1 MNNTFKIYLY
11 DTETDCIGSGMLSS
25 AYIQTQLQLAAGADV
40 EVHISSVG
48 GSAFDAIAIYDLL
61 KKYPGK
67 VTTYIDALAAS
78 AASVVAMAGQ
88 QVVMSKYALLMIHKP
103 MVGSGGNAD
112 ELLKDVQMLNV
123 VQSRLAQIYTDKT
136 SLDDVTINSLI
147 NSVTWMTADQALDLG
162 FIDQIDDYQAPVTNS
177 AIIKAYTN
185 NAPAVYQRCINKIL
199 THNQKTK
206 MNIQNND
213 LIDKTSTVLDKLMNF
228 FKKVINKQTITDKGV
243 LHHSGDLDKSTEV
256 YQDEDM
262 TTPAADDTYTTADGQ
277 QVAVAGGKVQKVVT
291 PDEDATDDD
300 DDMPDDIFKKIKTGD
315 VKNQIAAIRAKLHA
329 QNALL
334 VEARTA
340 LETANAR
347 LKKTREEVK
356 NEIKSSFTPEGSRRS
371 NKART
376 EDTPFFAPQSALAQN
391 AVKKAVQDAK

>member
-1 MNNTFKIYLY
+1 
-11 DTETDCIGSGMLSS
+11 
-25 AYIQTQLQLAAGADV
+25 
-40 EVHISSVG
+40 
-48 GSAFDAIAIYDLL
+48 
-61 KKYPGK
+61 
-67 VTTYIDALAAS
+67 
-78 AASVVAMAGQ
+78 
-88 QVVMSKYALLMIHKP
+88 
-103 MVGSGGNAD
+103 
-112 ELLKDVQMLNV
+112 
-123 VQSRLAQIYTDKT
+123 
-136 SLDDVTINSLI
+136 LDDVTINSLI

-228 FKKVINKQTITDKGV
+228 FKKVINKQTITDKGT

-262 TTPAADDTYTTADGQ
+262 TTPAVDDTYTTADGK
-277 QVAVAGGKVQKVVT
+277 QVAIAGGKVQKVVA

-340 LETANAR
+340 LETANRR
-347 LKKTREEVK
+347 LKQTREEVK
-356 NEIKSSFTPEGSRRS
+356 SEIKSSFTPEGSRRS
-371 NKART
+371 NKSQT
-376 EDTPFFAPQSALAQN
+376 EDTPFFAPQSALAQS
-391 AVKKAVQDAK
+391 AVKKAVQDSK